1 MKAAIITYHRA
12 LNYGSALQAY
22 ALNYYLRTKGVEA
35 YTIDY
40 SSEGQQ
46 HILFMKKVMA

>member
-22 ALNYYLRTKGVEA
+22 ALNHPLAEL
-35 YTIDY
+35 I
-40 SSEGQQ
+40 
-46 HILFMKKVMA
+46 

>member
-22 ALNYYLRTKGVEA
+22 ALNHYLRTNN
-35 YTIDY
+35 TLL
-40 SSEGQQ
+40 
-46 HILFMKKVMA
+46 ILM